1 MSDVEIVSD
10 VEIMGQINGDV
21 KAEVPA
27 RIISS
32 VIGLMG
38 FFTALVTG
46 LVAGNPGMI
55 ILTRAMLA
63 LIICAVIGRILGTV
77 GELCIRDFL
86 KKYKAERPTPV
97 LPEQLQQ
104 LYKTRAEDAAV
115 RQSMKRSAS

>member
-10 VEIMGQINGDV
+10 IESSGKAHGDV
-21 KAEVPA
+21 KPDVPA
-27 RIISS
+27 RVISS

-46 LVAGNPGMI
+46 LIAGNPGMV

-77 GELCIRDFL
+77 GEMCVRDFL

-104 LYKTRAEDAAV
+104 LYKTRAEDEAV
-115 RQSMKRSAS
+115 RQSMKRSTT